1 MPLVAYSLGA
11 YLAGLLAGF
20 QGSLFV
26 AGAAAVGAAV
36 VGALRGRAIAATF
49 GTLAIA
55 GAIVAHEIS
64 RADLVCAKDAARRP
78 ALVVRLE
85 HDIDDGGFAR
95 GETVPC
101 GAPVS
106 ISAEEGRAAAGSVM
120 IARGDVV
127 STTRGLLIQHA
138 DLRVVR
144 GPSLLARWRNAAGA
158 GIDRTFRSDAP
169 LVRALL
175 IADRHDL
182 EPELRDQ
189 FAAAGLAHVLAIAG
203 LHVGIIALAIE
214 IALQLIGVPRQ
225 RAAIFTIAAVILYV
239 AVIGAPVPAVRSA
252 AMLTVLLTTRIAQR
266 PTSRWAIL
274 TVGACQP
281 LVDPRAVLDAGYQ
294 LSVVGVASMISAG
307 IVSRRIGV
315 HKLHWLLKS
324 IALTLIGTTIATIGS
339 APIVAWVFGRVSLVA
354 PLSNLAATPLLELA
368 QPMIFV
374 GMLLAP
380 LRPLASIFADAAH
393 PVLAGLTLVASK
405 AASLPWASIPVAPT
419 ALATGVTAIMSG
431 AVITACASREW
442 RAPLSIAAVAIAAL
456 LWLPLEPRASGSL
469 ELHMMD
475 VGQGDAI
482 GLRTPNGHW
491 ILIDAGP
498 AWRGGDAGR
507 STVMPYIGRR
517 GGAVDLFVLS
527 HPHTDHV
534 GGAPTVLHAMHPET
548 YLDAGFPGSA
558 ETYRVSLDVA
568 RREGIH
574 WRRARPGDVMAIDG
588 VRLRILAPDSAWTA
602 SLNDPNL
609 ASVVIV
615 AEFGDVRM
623 LFMGDAERPEEDW
636 LLDHERSQ
644 LHADVL
650 KVGHHGSKTSSS
662 EPFLEAVGP
671 RLALVS
677 VGAGNT
683 YHLPTAD
690 VLRRIAAHGAQVL
703 RTDLVGPIVART
715 DGHKI
720 FIETAGDQWELPTR
734 LPLWPHR

>member
-11 YLAGLLAGF
+11 YLVGLLAGF
-20 QGSLFV
+20 QGSLILIGAAV
-26 AGAAAVGAAV
+26 AGAAAVGA
-36 VGALRGRAIAATF
+36 LRDKTVATTF
-49 GTLAIA
+49 GALAIA
-55 GAIVAHEIS
+55 GSVVAH
-64 RADLVCAKDAARRP
+64 DLATDDFICAKDAARRP
-78 ALVVRLE
+78 ALTILLD
-85 HDIDDGGFAR
+85 HDVDEGGFGR
-95 GETVPC
+95 GEIVPC
-101 GAPVS
+101 GGSVS
-106 ISAEEGRAAAGSVM
+106 ISAEEGRAVAGSIVV
-120 IARGDVV
+120 ARGDVV
-127 STTRGLLIQHA
+127 ATTRGLLVQHA
-138 DLRVVR
+138 ELRTIR

-158 GIDRTFRSDAP
+158 AIDRTFQSDAP

-175 IADRHDL
+175 VADRHDL
-182 EPELRDQ
+182 SPELRDQ
-189 FAAAGLAHVLAIAG
+189 FATAGLAHILAIAG

-214 IALQLIGVPRQ
+214 IALQLIGVPRR
-225 RAAIFTIAAVILYV
+225 RAAIVTIAAVILYV

-266 PTSRWAIL
+266 PTSRWAIV

-281 LVDPRAVLDAGYQ
+281 LFDPRVVLDAGYQ

-315 HKLHWLLKS
+315 HRLHWLLKS
-324 IALTLIGTTIATIGS
+324 VVLTLIGTTIATIGS

-368 QPMIFV
+368 QPMIFA
-374 GMLLAP
+374 GMLTAP
-380 LRPLASIFADAAH
+380 IHPLASIFVDAAH
-393 PVLAGLTLVASK
+393 PLLAGLTLVASR
-405 AASLPWASIPVAPT
+405 AASIPGASIPVAPT
-419 ALATGVTAIMSG
+419 AVATAITALMSG
-431 AVITACASREW
+431 AVIVACASREW
-442 RAPLSIAAVAIAAL
+442 RAPLGIAASAVAAL
-456 LWLPLEPRASGSL
+456 VWLPLAPAVSGEL

-482 GLRTPNGHW
+482 GLRTPHGHW

-498 AWRGGDAGR
+498 AWRAGDAGR
-507 STVMPYIGRR
+507 STVMPYVGRR
-517 GGAVDLFVLS
+517 GGPVDLFVLS

-534 GGAPTVLHAMHPET
+534 GGAPTVLHALHPDT

-558 ETYRVSLDVA
+558 ERYRASLDLA

-574 WRRARPGDVMAIDG
+574 WRRARPDDVITIDG

-602 SLNDPNL
+602 SLTDPNL
-609 ASVVIV
+609 ASVVVV
-615 AEFGDVRM
+615 AEYGDVRM

-636 LLDHERSQ
+636 LLEHERAQ

-662 EPFLEAVGP
+662 EPFLDAVSP

-683 YHLPTAD
+683 YHLPTPD

-703 RTDLVGPIVART
+703 RTDLAGPIVART
-715 DGHKI
+715 DGHTI
-720 FIETAGDQWELPTR
+720 FVETAGDRWELPTR
-734 LPLWPHR
+734 SPLSPHH

>member
-20 QGSLFV
+20 QGSVLLIGAAV
-26 AGAAAVGAAV
+26 VSAAAVGT
-36 VGALRGRAIAATF
+36 LRGKAVAATF
-49 GTLAIA
+49 GALALAGAVLAHAIA
-55 GAIVAHEIS
+55 TEDDTCAH
-64 RADLVCAKDAARRP
+64 DAAHRRE
-78 ALVVRLE
+78 LTIRLE
-85 HDIDDGGFAR
+85 QPLDESGFAR
-95 GETVPC
+95 GEIVPC
-101 GAPVS
+101 GGSVS
-106 ISAEEGRAAAGSVM
+106 ISADAGHAVAGSIVT
-120 IARGDVV
+120 ARGDVV
-127 STTRGLLIQHA
+127 STTRGLLVQHA
-138 DLRVVR
+138 EIQTVR
-144 GPSLLARWRNAAGA
+144 APSLLARWRNAAGA
-158 GIDRTFRSDAP
+158 GIDRTFGSDAA

-182 EPELRDQ
+182 SPELRDQ

-225 RAAIFTIAAVILYV
+225 RAAVLTIAAVILYV

-252 AMLTVLLTTRIAQR
+252 AMLTVFLTTRIAQR
-266 PTSRWAIL
+266 PTSRWAIV

-281 LVDPRAVLDAGYQ
+281 LFDPHVVLDAGYQ

-315 HKLHWLLKS
+315 HRLHWLLKS

-339 APIVAWVFGRVSLVA
+339 APIVAWVFGRVSLIA
-354 PLSNLAATPLLELA
+354 PLSNLVATPLLELA
-368 QPMIFV
+368 QPMIFA
-374 GMLLAP
+374 GMLTAP
-380 LRPLASIFADAAH
+380 IHPLASIFADAAH
-393 PVLAGLTLVASK
+393 PILVGLASVASK
-405 AASLPWASIPVAPT
+405 AASIPNASIPVAPT
-419 ALATGVTAIMSG
+419 ALATGVTAVMSG
-431 AVITACASREW
+431 AVIVACASRDW
-442 RAPLSIAAVAIAAL
+442 WFPLGVAAAAVAAL
-456 LWLPLEPRASGSL
+456 IWLPLAPAASAGV

-482 GLRTPNGHW
+482 GLRTPHGHW

-498 AWRGGDAGR
+498 AWRAGDAGR

-517 GGAVDLFVLS
+517 GGTVDVFVLS

-548 YLDAGFPGSA
+548 YVDAGFPGSA
-558 ETYRVSLDVA
+558 ETYRASLDLA

-574 WRRARPGDVMAIDG
+574 WRRARPDDVITLDG

-602 SLNDPNL
+602 GLNDPNL
-609 ASVVIV
+609 ASVVLL
-615 AEFGDVRM
+615 AEYGDVRM

-636 LLDHERSQ
+636 LLEHERAQ

-662 EPFLEAVGP
+662 EPFLDAVSP

-683 YHLPTAD
+683 YHLPTPD

-715 DGHKI
+715 DGRTI
-720 FIETAGDQWELPTR
+720 FVETAGDRWELPMR
-734 LPLWPHR
+734 SPLLPHR

>member
-20 QGSLFV
+20 EGSAF
-26 AGAAAVGAAV
+26 AICAAAVGAAV
-36 VGALRGRAIAATF
+36 VGALRGRTVSAIF
-49 GTLAIA
+49 GALALA
-55 GAIVAHEIS
+55 GSIVARDVARE
-64 RADLVCAKDAARRP
+64 DFNCANDAARRP
-78 ALVVRLE
+78 ALTIRLD
-85 HDIDDGGFAR
+85 HDVDEGGFGR
-95 GETVPC
+95 GEIVPC
-101 GAPVS
+101 GGPVS
-106 ISAEEGRAAAGSVM
+106 LSTDHGRAVAGSIV
-120 IARGDVV
+120 IAQGEVV
-127 STTRGLLIQHA
+127 NTTRGLLVQHA
-138 DLRVVR
+138 ELRTVQ
-144 GPSLLARWRNAAGA
+144 GPSLLSRWRNQAGA
-158 GIDRTFRSDAP
+158 GIDGTFGTDAP

-182 EPELRDQ
+182 PPELRDQ

-214 IALQLIGVPRQ
+214 IALQLMGVPRR
-225 RAAIFTIAAVILYV
+225 RAAIITIGAVILYV

-266 PTSRWAIL
+266 PTSRWAIV
-274 TVGACQP
+274 TVGACHP
-281 LVDPRAVLDAGYQ
+281 LFDPRVVLDAGYQ

-307 IVSRRIGV
+307 ILSRRLGV
-315 HKLHWLLKS
+315 HQLHWLIKS
-324 IALTLIGTTIATIGS
+324 IALTLIGTTVATIGS

-368 QPMIFV
+368 QPMIFA
-374 GMLLAP
+374 GMLTAWIH
-380 LRPLASIFADAAH
+380 PLASIFADAAH
-393 PVLAGLTLVASK
+393 PILVGLTSVASR
-405 AASLPWASIPVAPT
+405 AASIPGASIPVAPT
-419 ALATGVTAIMSG
+419 AVATAITAIMSG
-431 AVITACASREW
+431 AVIVACASREW
-442 RAPLSIAAVAIAAL
+442 RAPLGIAASAVAAL
-456 LWLPLEPRASGSL
+456 IWLPLAPATSGEV

-482 GLRTPNGHW
+482 GLRTPHGHW
-491 ILIDAGP
+491 ILVDAGP
-498 AWRGGDAGR
+498 AWRAGDAGR

-517 GGAVDLFVLS
+517 GGSVDLFVLS

-534 GGAPTVLHAMHPET
+534 GGAPTVLHAMHPQT

-558 ETYRVSLDVA
+558 ETYRASLDLA
-568 RREGIH
+568 RREGIR
-574 WRRARPGDVMAIDG
+574 WRRARPDDVIAIDG

-609 ASVVIV
+609 ASVVLV
-615 AEFGDVRM
+615 AEYGDVRM

-636 LLDHERSQ
+636 LLEHERAQ

-662 EPFLEAVGP
+662 EPFLDAVSP

-683 YHLPTAD
+683 YHLPTPD

-715 DGHKI
+715 DGQKI
-720 FIETAGDQWELPTR
+720 FVEIAGDRWELPTR
-734 LPLWPHR
+734 SPPSPHP

>member
-11 YLAGLLAGF
+11 YIAGLLAGF
-20 QGSLFV
+20 QGSWIV
-26 AGAAAVGAAV
+26 ACVVAAGAVA
-36 VGALRGRAIAATF
+36 VGALRGRTVAMTF
-49 GTLAIA
+49 GALALA
-55 GAIVAHEIS
+55 GAVIARELAS
-64 RADLVCAKDAARRP
+64 DDFVCAKDAARRS
-78 ALVVRLE
+78 ALTIRLD
-85 HDIDDGGFAR
+85 HDIDAGGFGR
-95 GETVPC
+95 GEIIPC
-101 GAPVS
+101 GGPVS
-106 ISAEEGRAAAGSVM
+106 ISADQGRAVAGATV
-120 IARGDVV
+120 IASGDVV
-127 STTRGLLIQHA
+127 STTRGLLVQHA
-138 DLRVVR
+138 ELRTVR
-144 GPSLLARWRNAAGA
+144 GPSWLARWRSAAGVA
-158 GIDRTFRSDAP
+158 IDHTFESDAP

-182 EPELRDQ
+182 SPELRDQ
-189 FAAAGLAHVLAIAG
+189 FASAGLAHILAIAG

-214 IALQLIGVPRQ
+214 IALQLIGVPRR
-225 RAAIFTIAAVILYV
+225 RAAIVTIGSVILYV

-266 PTSRWAIL
+266 PTSRWAIV

-281 LVDPRAVLDAGYQ
+281 LFDPHVVLDAGYQ

-315 HKLHWLLKS
+315 HRLHWLLKT

-354 PLSNLAATPLLELA
+354 PLSNLTATPLLELA
-368 QPMIFV
+368 QPMIFA
-374 GMLLAP
+374 GMLTAWIH
-380 LRPLASIFADAAH
+380 PLASIFAAAAH
-393 PVLAGLTLVASK
+393 PMLVGLTSVASR
-405 AASLPWASIPVAPT
+405 AASLPGASIPVAPT
-419 ALATGVTAIMSG
+419 ALATGITVVMSG
-431 AVITACASREW
+431 AVIVACASREW
-442 RAPLSIAAVAIAAL
+442 RTPLGIAAAAVAAL
-456 LWLPLEPRASGSL
+456 IWFPLAPIASGDL

-498 AWRGGDAGR
+498 AWRAGDAGR

-517 GGAVDLFVLS
+517 GGSVDLFVLS

-534 GGAPTVLHAMHPET
+534 GGAPTILHAMHPET
-548 YLDAGFPGSA
+548 YIDAGFPGSA
-558 ETYRVSLDVA
+558 ETYRASLDLA

-574 WRRARPGDVMAIDG
+574 WRRARPEDVITIDG
-588 VRLRILAPDSAWTA
+588 VRLRILAPDSTWT
-602 SLNDPNL
+602 SKLNDPNL
-609 ASVVIV
+609 ASVVFV
-615 AEFGDVRM
+615 AEYGDVRM
-623 LFMGDAERPEEDW
+623 LFMGDAERPEEEW
-636 LLDHERSQ
+636 LLEHERSQ
-644 LHADVL
+644 LPADVF

-662 EPFLEAVGP
+662 EPFLDAVSP

-683 YHLPTAD
+683 YHLPTPE
-690 VLRRIAAHGAQVL
+690 VLQRIAAHGAQVL

-720 FIETAGDQWELPTR
+720 FVETAGDRWELPTR
-734 LPLWPHR
+734 SPPSPRP

>member
-20 QGSLFV
+20 QGSLILIV
-26 AGAAAVGAAV
+26 AAAVGATT
-36 VGALRGRAIAATF
+36 VGALRGRTVAATF
-49 GTLAIA
+49 GALAFA
-55 GAIVAHEIS
+55 GVIVAREEA
-64 RADLVCAKDAARRP
+64 REEEACARDAARRP
-78 ALVVRLE
+78 ALTVVLE
-85 HDIDDGGFAR
+85 HDIDEGGFGR
-95 GETVPC
+95 GRIVPC
-101 GAPVS
+101 GGPVS
-106 ISAEEGRAAAGSVM
+106 ISNDHGHAVAGTVV

-138 DLRVVR
+138 ELQVVR
-144 GPSLLARWRNAAGA
+144 GPSLLARWRNSAGA
-158 GIDRTFRSDAP
+158 GIDRTFGSDAP

-182 EPELRDQ
+182 SPELRDQ
-189 FAAAGLAHVLAIAG
+189 FAAAGLAHILAIAG

-214 IALQLIGVPRQ
+214 IGLQLAGVPRR
-225 RAAIFTIAAVILYV
+225 RAAFVTITAVIVYV

-266 PTSRWAIL
+266 PTSRWAIV
-274 TVGACQP
+274 TVGACHP
-281 LVDPRAVLDAGYQ
+281 LIDPRVVLDAGYQ

-315 HKLHWLLKS
+315 HRLHWLLKS
-324 IALTLIGTTIATIGS
+324 IVLTLIGTTIATIGS
-339 APIVAWVFGRVSLVA
+339 APVVAWVFGRVSLVA

-368 QPMIFV
+368 QPMIFA
-374 GMLLAP
+374 GMLIAP
-380 LRPLASIFADAAH
+380 IRPLASIFADAAH
-393 PVLAGLTLVASK
+393 PLLAGLASVASH
-405 AASLPWASIPVAPT
+405 AASLPGASIPVAPT
-419 ALATGVTAIMSG
+419 ALATGVTVVMSG
-431 AVITACASREW
+431 AVIVACASREW
-442 RAPLSIAAVAIAAL
+442 RAPLAVAASAVTAL
-456 LWLPLEPRASGSL
+456 IWLPLAPSTSGDV

-482 GLRTPNGHW
+482 GLRTPHGHW
-491 ILIDAGP
+491 ILVDAGP
-498 AWRGGDAGR
+498 AWRAGDAGR

-517 GGAVDLFVLS
+517 GGTVDLFVLS

-534 GGAPTVLHAMHPET
+534 GGAPTIFRAMHPET
-548 YLDAGFPGSA
+548 YIDAGFPGSA
-558 ETYRVSLDVA
+558 ASYRASLDLA
-568 RREGIH
+568 RREGIR
-574 WRRARPGDVMAIDG
+574 WRRARPGDVIVIDG
-588 VRLRILAPDSAWTA
+588 VTFRILAPDSAWTA

-609 ASVVIV
+609 ASVVLI
-615 AEFGDVRM
+615 AEYGDVRM
-623 LFMGDAERPEEDW
+623 LFMGDAERPEEEW
-636 LLDHERSQ
+636 LLEHERSE

-662 EPFLEAVGP
+662 EPFLDAVSP

-683 YHLPTAD
+683 YHLPTPD

-715 DGHKI
+715 DGNRV
-720 FIETAGDQWELPTR
+720 FVETAGDTWELPTR
-734 LPLWPHR
+734 SPR